1 MDPRL
6 EVQLGNIQA
15 TLLLPLWARAR
26 ESRTKDPILEDKLS
40 AEIVDRIDYDFST
53 IEKRSTQL
61 NHAIFVSRARTFDRV
76 IGDFIREYPG
86 GTIVNI
92 GAGLDT
98 AFSRIDNG
106 EITWYE
112 IDLPDVI
119 SLKKKLIPEGKRL
132 KYLAGSFLDP
142 DWFEKIGASGG
153 PVFFLAGGVFI
164 YYDEKT
170 VKGFLVRLA
179 ERFPGGEILFDASSK
194 LGNFISNA
202 SLRKIK
208 LGGDRLVLTIRKPDD
223 IESWSPCLELKKC
236 FGYFT
241 HLKMRKEWGLATK
254 LQIMLNDRLHVG
266 YFYQVKFKAL
276 PGGRAQTG
284 RPAPGPGSKALPK
297 PETHSSPLSGA
308 AYIMELP
315 RGKPRGI
322 KAPPLP
328 PFPPVKITPG
338 AGA

>member
-1 MDPRL
+1 MENELMNSKL
-6 EVQLGNIQA
+6 EIQLGNIQA

-26 ESRTKDPILEDKLS
+26 ESRTRDPLLEDGMS
-40 AEIVDRIDYDFST
+40 VEIANRIDYDFST

-61 NHAIFVSRARTFDRV
+61 NHAIFVSRARTFDRAV
-76 IGDFIREYPG
+76 GEFIRQHSR
-86 GTIVNI
+86 GTVVNI

-112 IDLPDVI
+112 VDLPDVI
-119 SLKKKLIPEGKRL
+119 FLKKKLIPEGNRL
-132 KYLAGSFLDP
+132 KYLAGSFLEP
-142 DWFEKIGASGG
+142 GWFEKIESSTG

-170 VKGFLVRLA
+170 VRGFLIRLA
-179 ERFPGGEILFDASSK
+179 ERFPGGEILFDASSG

-202 SLRKIK
+202 SLRRIN
-208 LGGDRLVLTIRKPDD
+208 LGADRLVLTIKKPGD
-223 IESWSPCLELKKC
+223 IEGWSPRLELKKR

-241 HLKMRKEWGLATK
+241 HLKIRKEWGLATK

-276 PGGRAQTG
+276 PKSA
-284 RPAPGPGSKALPK
+284 APSQA
-297 PETHSSPLSGA
+297 
-308 AYIMELP
+308 
-315 RGKPRGI
+315 
-322 KAPPLP
+322 
-328 PFPPVKITPG
+328 
-338 AGA
+338 